1 MKPKRNKA
9 TASKRL
15 AETTSPG
22 RSKLSPKERQSIL
35 HDSRLLSPLQAKQ
48 MKDFVKQA
56 GEYYSKKHLP
66 VD

>member
-9 TASKRL
+9 AVSKRL

-22 RSKLSPKERQSIL
+22 LSKLSPKERQRIL

-48 MKDFVKQA
+48 MNDFVDQTAEFLK
-56 GEYYSKKHLP
+56 KKHLQA
-66 VD
+66 D